1 MYDIKFSSVNCIYVK
16 PVRLKTE
23 KLLTALLLL
32 NKGNVM
38 RIGIDLGGTKIE
50 VIALSNS
57 GEELFRKRIP
67 TPRGFP
73 YPDTLTAIKSLVD
86 DAEHERGNEAQ

>member
-1 MYDIKFSSVNCIYVK
+1 
-16 PVRLKTE
+16 
-23 KLLTALLLL
+23 
-32 NKGNVM
+32 M

-57 GEELFRKRIP
+57 GEELFRKKRIP
-67 TPRGFP
+67 TPRGS

-86 DAEHERGNEAQ
+86 DAEHATGQQAQ